1 MHRYK
6 VILEYIG
13 VGYCGWQKQK
23 ESLSLQQV
31 IEGAIFSFSKEKVAV
46 TVAGR
51 TDAGVN
57 AYGQVAHFDL
67 NNYYEPRRLMQSI
80 NHFSRPHTVGVVF
93 AEEVNLD
100 FHARFSAKSRHYVYK
115 ILNRPSINIINNGFM
130 YWVRHDLDTEKMQEA
145 ANFLLGRHDFSSL
158 RASECQSNSPIRT
171 LDKIDIIRQGDI
183 IEIHISAL
191 SFLHH
196 MVRNIVGSLVLVGSG
211 KWKPIQIKEVLE
223 AKDRKAAG
231 PTAPACGLYFLKVDY

>member
-31 IEGAIFSFSKEKVAV
+31 IEDALFSFSKEKVAV

-67 NNYYEPRRLMQSI
+67 NNY
-80 NHFSRPHTVGVVF
+80 
-93 AEEVNLD
+93 
-100 FHARFSAKSRHYVYK
+100 
-115 ILNRPSINIINNGFM
+115 
-130 YWVRHDLDTEKMQEA
+130 
-145 ANFLLGRHDFSSL
+145 
-158 RASECQSNSPIRT
+158 
-171 LDKIDIIRQGDI
+171 
-183 IEIHISAL
+183 
-191 SFLHH
+191 
-196 MVRNIVGSLVLVGSG
+196 
-211 KWKPIQIKEVLE
+211 
-223 AKDRKAAG
+223 
-231 PTAPACGLYFLKVDY
+231 

>member
-31 IEGAIFSFSKEKVAV
+31 IEDAIFSFSKEKVAV

-145 ANFLLGRHDFSSL
+145 ANFLLGRHDFSSF